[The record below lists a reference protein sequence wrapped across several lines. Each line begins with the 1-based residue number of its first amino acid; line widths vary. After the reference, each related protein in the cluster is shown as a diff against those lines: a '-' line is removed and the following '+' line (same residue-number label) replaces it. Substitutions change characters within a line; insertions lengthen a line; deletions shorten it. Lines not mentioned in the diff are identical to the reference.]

1 MRFEIYKGGIYHK
14 KEGIKII
21 MEAAQRTI
29 LNLIGKNV
37 RKSPELLLHSWS

>member
-1 MRFEIYKGGIYHK
+1 MRFEIYKGGIYYK
-14 KEGIKII
+14 KEGIKLIV
-21 MEAAQRTI
+21 EAAQTI